1 MMENISFN
9 KLNVIKR
16 MHAILNGL
24 KLLQCFVCHRQT
36 PGFDS
41 HFHNL
46 TVLESG
52 KKVLFVTKD
61 IEKQLRQ
68 SKVLGVSV
76 NLSFSFAEANQCFT
90 EGKFSM
96 GICVD
101 CSKYYTIN
109 ENNDLLPKADY
120 GEYRRKQMLVVDERD
135 ASELINDQDVM

>member
-1 MMENISFN
+1 MENISFN

-41 HFHNL
+41 PFHNL

-52 KKVLFVTKD
+52 EKVSFVTKD

-76 NLSFSFAEANQCFT
+76 NLNFSFAEFNHV
-90 EGKFSM
+90 SPR
-96 GICVD
+96 
-101 CSKYYTIN
+101 
-109 ENNDLLPKADY
+109 ENFQWGFALTAQNITL
-120 GEYRRKQMLVVDERD
+120 
-135 ASELINDQDVM
+135 